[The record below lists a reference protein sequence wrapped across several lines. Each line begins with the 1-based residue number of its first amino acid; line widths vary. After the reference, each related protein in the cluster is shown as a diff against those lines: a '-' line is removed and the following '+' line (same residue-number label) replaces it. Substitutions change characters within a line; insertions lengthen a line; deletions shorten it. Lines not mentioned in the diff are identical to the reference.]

1 MSIIIS
7 LSLGLGIG
15 MGMSMGMGL
24 LVMAGQLEQRASK
37 EGPCEEALLGG
48 ADPRLQFE
56 SNLNNVTIMPG

>member
-1 MSIIIS
+1 M
-7 LSLGLGIG
+7 G
-15 MGMSMGMGL
+15 MAMSMGMRLGVSMCI
-24 LVMAGQLEQRASK
+24 LVMAGQLEQRASE